1 MNTGGRPRSEEA
13 RLAVLHAVDDL
24 LLEVGYSAMTMK
36 SIADRAKVSR
46 ATVYRWWSTKAEVLF
61 EASALDS
68 VKELTIEAS
77 GDPRADLVAYLDALA
92 VFLSRSP
99 AGIAYRVL
107 LTEARGDAAVAEL
120 FSSRD
125 VLGDTSR
132 PVLERA
138 LPGAVGDRVLASFI
152 GPVFFWAASGRDPAD
167 LDARELVEAFL
178 RSVRP

>member
-61 EASALDS
+61 EASTLDS
-68 VKELTIEAS
+68 AKELAVGAS

-92 VFLSRSP
+92 AFLARSP

-107 LTEARGDAAVAEL
+107 LTEAQSDAAVAEL
-120 FSSRD
+120 VRSRD
-125 VLGDTSR
+125 VLGDTAR
-132 PVLERA
+132 LVLERA
-138 LPGAVGDRVLASFI
+138 LPGAVDDQVVASFI
-152 GPVFFWAASGRDPAD
+152 GPVFFWVASGRGG
-167 LDARELVEAFL
+167 LDSRELVEAFL
-178 RSVRP
+178 RSVR